1 MIPNLPIEV
10 DITLDNSK
18 NEFSLDILSSQYE
31 VDLSSDEEVKKPI
44 EVELSLDNST
54 NEFEFDIQSNKYEY
68 DLTTD
73 TAIIVTS
80 GDAEI
85 YEGPYEV
92 DPFVKKE
99 TILNTAKKYCKK
111 DITVHKVPKFST
123 SNEYGTTFYIGEV

>member
-31 VDLSSDEEVKKPI
+31 LDLSSDDKFEKPI
-44 EVELSLDNST
+44 EVELSLDNSK
-54 NEFEFDIQSNKYEY
+54 NEFEFDVQSNKYEY

-80 GDAEI
+80 GDIEI

-92 DPFVKKE
+92 DPFIKKE
-99 TILNTAKKYCKK
+99 TILDTAKKYCKK
-111 DITVHKVPKFST
+111 DIKVHKVPKFST
-123 SNEYGTTFYIGEV
+123 SNEYGTTFYIGES